1 MIIGFIIICVII
13 ALIIAGVQESN
24 KQKQNNRKVSKYAPT
39 SKGEAVRHISGL
51 PVAESTDLYLYN
63 SCDKVIFSNV
73 DHEFTISKSKIRSID
88 YSIVDGVRHDLFA
101 WKLSIFYETDGNLK
115 SVMIRGT
122 SNLEKIKKEIE
133 VGCNLSSNS
142 IEL

>member
-1 MIIGFIIICVII
+1 MEI
-13 ALIIAGVQESN
+13 E
-24 KQKQNNRKVSKYAPT
+24 Y
-39 SKGEAVRHISGL
+39 
-51 PVAESTDLYLYN
+51 
-63 SCDKVIFSNV
+63 
-73 DHEFTISKSKIRSID
+73 
-88 YSIVDGVRHDLFA
+88 
-101 WKLSIFYETDGNLK
+101 FYETDGNLK

>member
-1 MIIGFIIICVII
+1 M
-13 ALIIAGVQESN
+13 
-24 KQKQNNRKVSKYAPT
+24 K
-39 SKGEAVRHISGL
+39 
-51 PVAESTDLYLYN
+51 
-63 SCDKVIFSNV
+63 
-73 DHEFTISKSKIRSID
+73 
-88 YSIVDGVRHDLFA
+88 HDLFA

>member
-1 MIIGFIIICVII
+1 M
-13 ALIIAGVQESN
+13 
-24 KQKQNNRKVSKYAPT
+24 
-39 SKGEAVRHISGL
+39 

-88 YSIVDGVRHDLFA
+88 YSIVDGVKHDLFA